1 MFLRTAFSKNNP
13 IKFFFAIY
21 LLHTETC
28 LTSNSISQKDYKWSW
43 DGALRSCFQ
52 VLNRYKLYVN
62 LTLRFLISARTPLY
76 THISST
82 LTGISTIRSFGLQEK
97 INKEFH
103 RCLNYQSEAWIL
115 LTTAS
120 RWFAQ
125 RLDLIVLMYVAC
137 AAFAP
142 IVIAPYV
149 CKYS

>member
-13 IKFFFAIY
+13 INFFLQFTYSI
-21 LLHTETC
+21 LRIIHTP
-28 LTSNSISQKDYKWSW
+28 YKWSW
-43 DGALRSCFQ
+43 DRALRSCFQ